1 MEKLKICGNF
11 IYEKWNVFKRL
22 LLAMWNFLQYQ
33 FEYVKSVHS
42 LPLSP
47 APYRSIFKTNL
58 AGFHRLTGLG
68 RIWLMLVS
76 LEPRQKLFNKSLYRS
91 HTVEMMVVV
100 TEILIMFTW
109 TRDNEVEGLS
119 LNIPT
124 FSSDTVS
131 FDLSLNILIELW
143 LQTSR
148 CPVKSSKVSL
158 AAFSAQQTCWI
169 SLEIR
174 TNQNLFRNNLSNVHY
189 IIHIHCSSLFIKIII
204 VSL

>member
-76 LEPRQKLFNKSLYRS
+76 QEPRQKLFNKSLYRS
-91 HTVEMMVVV
+91 HGGGGDWDINYVYMNPRQWGWRIISKYPDFQPRHSQFWFVSKYFDRT
-100 TEILIMFTW
+100 LIANFKM
-109 TRDNEVEGLS
+109 
-119 LNIPT
+119 
-124 FSSDTVS
+124 
-131 FDLSLNILIELW
+131 
-143 LQTSR
+143 
-148 CPVKSSKVSL
+148 SSKV
-158 AAFSAQQTCWI
+158 Q
-169 SLEIR
+169 
-174 TNQNLFRNNLSNVHY
+174 
-189 IIHIHCSSLFIKIII
+189 
-204 VSL
+204 